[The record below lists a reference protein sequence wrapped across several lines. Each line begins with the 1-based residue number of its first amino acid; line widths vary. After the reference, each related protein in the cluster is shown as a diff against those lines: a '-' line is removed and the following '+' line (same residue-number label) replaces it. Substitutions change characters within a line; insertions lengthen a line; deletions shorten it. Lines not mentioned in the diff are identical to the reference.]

1 MIKFAILFLVDF
13 VIYKLVGLIPALI
26 GLAIIIYRI
35 SNAIGFTRSI
45 QIYKGNLNEGFVYT
59 KDFTGSYKKIG
70 DSFKE
75 AGDSKWRRPM
85 LL

>member
-13 VIYKLVGLIPALI
+13 VIYKYVGLIPALI

-45 QIYKGNLNEGFVYT
+45 QIYKGTDTGYTLSGSSRFSNEMLHFYS
-59 KDFTGSYKKIG
+59 KDFRRSKPA
-70 DSFKE
+70 KE
-75 AGDSKWRRPM
+75 RLSC
-85 LL
+85 